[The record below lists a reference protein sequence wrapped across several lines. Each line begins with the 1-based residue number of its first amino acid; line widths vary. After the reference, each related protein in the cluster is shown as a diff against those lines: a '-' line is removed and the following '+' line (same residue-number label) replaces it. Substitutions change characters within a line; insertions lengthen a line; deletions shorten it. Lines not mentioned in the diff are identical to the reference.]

1 MMIPDDRDEL
11 HALAGEFVLGV
22 LEANEASEVAAAL
35 ATNAEL
41 RRAVAFWE
49 VQLHPLSELTSPAEP
64 PPGTWQAIE
73 ARITKPAPKPVAPS
87 FWNNLALWRWSTAG
101 FAAAGLALWIAL
113 TPAPGPSFVAVLH
126 PPQQD
131 QVSWVATAGRY
142 GLLVRA
148 VAGATPPSDR
158 AFELWAIPP
167 GATRPRSLG
176 VIPRTASSSWL
187 RCPPICAMARR
198 SRSASSLWAARPRTS
213 QPDRWCS
220 LAPYR
225 QCEADRRVPS
235 RPRRD
240 D

>member
-1 MMIPDDRDEL
+1 MMIPGDRDEL

-22 LEANEASEVAAAL
+22 LGANDASEVAAAL

-49 VQLHPLSELTSPAEP
+49 EQLHPLSELISPAEP

-73 ARITKPAPKPVAPS
+73 ARITKPAPKPAAPS
-87 FWNNLALWRWSTAG
+87 FWNNLALWRWSATG
-101 FAAAGLALWIAL
+101 FAAAAAGLALWIAL
-113 TPAPGPSFVAVLH
+113 TPAPGSSFVAVLH

-131 QVSWVATAGRY
+131 QASWVATAGRS

-158 AFELWAIPP
+158 AFELWTIPP

-176 VIPRTASSSWL
+176 VIPANGEL
-187 RCPPICAMARR
+187 K
-198 SRSASSLWAARPRTS
+198 
-213 QPDRWCS
+213 
-220 LAPYR
+220 LAPLPP
-225 QCEADRRVPS
+225 DL
-235 RPRRD
+235 RD
-240 D
+240 GATLAISIEPVGGSPTHQPTGPVVFVGTVQAV

>member
-1 MMIPDDRDEL
+1 MIPDDRDEL

-35 ATNAEL
+35 TTNAEL

-49 VQLHPLSELTSPAEP
+49 EQLHPLSELTSPAEP
-64 PPGTWQAIE
+64 PPSTWQAIE

-87 FWNNLALWRWSTAG
+87 FWNNLTLWRWSTAG
-101 FAAAGLALWIAL
+101 FAAAAAGLALWIAL

-131 QVSWVATAGRY
+131 QASWVATAGRY

-158 AFELWAIPP
+158 AFELWEIPP

-176 VIPRTASSSWL
+176 VIPANGELKLTPL
-187 RCPPICAMARR
+187 PPDLHNGATLAI
-198 SRSASSLWAARPRTS
+198 SIEPVGGSPTH
-213 QPDRWCS
+213 QPTGPVVFVGTVQ
-220 LAPYR
+220 A
-225 QCEADRRVPS
+225 V
-235 RPRRD
+235 
-240 D
+240 